1 MRSCCVF
8 YWEGFHLERLQGVRG
23 EGTEGGGE
31 GVGKGEREGKEG
43 EMVTKGGKNGGGWE
57 GRKRKRE
64 GKGGGEEGRK

>member
-43 EMVTKGGKNGGGWE
+43 EMVTKGGKNGGG
-57 GRKRKRE
+57 
-64 GKGGGEEGRK
+64 